1 MEIAQSKIADWLKQK
16 KEFNFLDVRRNDER
30 ALASLGGMHI
40 PLDELEQR
48 FEELPRDK
56 KPLIVYCHHGV
67 RSLYATQ
74 YLKYH
79 GYDALSLAGGIDLWS
94 LEIDPTVPRY

>member
-1 MEIAQSKIADWLKQK
+1 MEITSDKVSHWIKEK
-16 KEFNFLDVRRNDER
+16 KEFNFLDVRRIDER
-30 ALASLGGMHI
+30 EICSLGGIHI
-40 PLDELEQR
+40 PLHEIEAR

-67 RSLYATQ
+67 RSLYAVQ
-74 YLKYH
+74 FLKFH

-94 LEIDPTVPRY
+94 LEIDPGVPRY